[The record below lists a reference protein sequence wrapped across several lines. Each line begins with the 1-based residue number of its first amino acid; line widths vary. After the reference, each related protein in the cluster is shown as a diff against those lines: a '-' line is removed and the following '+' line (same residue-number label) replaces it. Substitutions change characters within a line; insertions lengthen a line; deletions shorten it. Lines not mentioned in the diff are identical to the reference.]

1 MTDEARR
8 LLALHDLEILDTDPE
23 ERFDRITRVAAAAL
37 GVPTAQITLVDAERQ
52 WRKSWA
58 GDADPTLSEIPRAWS
73 FCSVAIEGEGA
84 LVVPDATRDPRF
96 ADNPL
101 VTGPPRIVFY
111 AGEPLHARDG
121 SPVGALCVIDTAPR
135 ELTQEQLDTLR
146 QLAAWVEL
154 ELTIAREREEL
165 ARMQRRFIAAASHE
179 LRTPLTSLK
188 GHVEELLDPLGA
200 DGEDD
205 RRVAT
210 EAIDRSTT
218 RLADLVEEVLL
229 GARADVSDEPLALD
243 DVEIASLVGALVR
256 DTPDLADAVSVL
268 ADVPVLIRGD
278 ARRLRTAVRALL
290 RDATSVAT
298 GTVGLTVTDEGDNV
312 TITVRVAVPP
322 TGVGV
327 ALARAITALHGGR
340 IDINLGGGD
349 PTIALVLPAGG
360 PST

>member
-37 GVPTAQITLVDAERQ
+37 GVPRAHITLVDAERQ
-52 WRKSWA
+52 WWKSSFGA
-58 GDADPTLSEIPRAWS
+58 HDPSLTETPRAWS

-84 LVVPDATRDPRF
+84 LVVPDATLDPRF

-101 VTGPPRIVFY
+101 VTGPPNIVFY
-111 AGEPLHARDG
+111 AGEPLRARDG
-121 SPVGALCVIDTAPR
+121 SPVGALCVIDTEPR
-135 ELTQEQLDTLR
+135 ELTREQLDTLR
-146 QLAAWVEL
+146 QLAAWAEL
-154 ELTIAREREEL
+154 ELTIARERAEL

-200 DGEDD
+200 DDEDD

-229 GARADVSDEPLALD
+229 GARADISGDPLTLV
-243 DVEIASLVGALVR
+243 DVEVAALVHEVVR
-256 DTPDLADAVSVL
+256 DTPDLAGAVVARADA
-268 ADVPVLIRGD
+268 PVLIRAD
-278 ARRLRTAVRALL
+278 PRRLRTAIRALL
-290 RDATSVAT
+290 RDATAART
-298 GTVGLTVTDEGDNV
+298 DTVEVTVTDDEDDV
-312 TITVRVAVPP
+312 TIAVRAALPP

-327 ALARAITALHGGR
+327 ALARAIAILHGGR
-340 IDINLGGGD
+340 LDVGIAAPD
-349 PTIALVLPAGG
+349 PMVSLTLPAGG